1 MLRTGFNPQLGIR
14 GNREET
20 KQKKKKIRRTTVVPN
35 LLFAEANHRF
45 GKPFLFFWFVF
56 SSFFF
61 CLSMP
66 QSAFVQIVSVS
77 APAQKLHS
85 HIK

>member
-1 MLRTGFNPQLGIR
+1 MLRTGFDPQLGIR

-20 KQKKKKIRRTTVVPN
+20 KQKKIRRTTVVPN

-45 GKPFLFFWFVF
+45 GKPFLFFLFVF

-85 HIK
+85 HTK

>member
-1 MLRTGFNPQLGIR
+1 MLRTGFDPQLGIR

-45 GKPFLFFWFVF
+45 GKPFLFFLFVF

-61 CLSMP
+61 L
-66 QSAFVQIVSVS
+66 FVNAAKCIRANRLGVCAGAETSQ
-77 APAQKLHS
+77 PH
-85 HIK
+85 